1 MGLVLELYPDEPYND
16 FYVDDVRVVLH
27 EIRHEMNFKLKVYTP
42 ALHSVFEVT
51 DERAQEIMPQVRVSA
66 GTGADISRH
75 GVKVVVEAPRRI
87 KIDRGIVYRKKKA
100 AAESASGS

>member
-27 EIRHEMNFKLKVYTP
+27 DIRHEFNFRLKVFQP
-42 ALHSVFEVT
+42 ALHTVHEVT
-51 DERAQEIMPQVRVSA
+51 DERAAEILPQVRVSA
-66 GTGADISRH
+66 GTGADIKRH

-87 KIDRGIVYRKKKA
+87 QVDRGIVYRKKKA
-100 AAESASGS
+100 AAEPKSGD